1 MEKKKMQKMGVRAM
15 ERLDLP
21 LTIAPGI
28 PTMELVGPHQ
38 FFMTAHRGVISYSAE
53 QVEISGGE
61 LTVRLTGRELVLAA
75 MTAEEVRI
83 EGNIERL
90 ELIG

>member
-1 MEKKKMQKMGVRAM
+1 MERKKMQKMGVRAM
-15 ERLDLP
+15 EKMDLP

-53 QVEISGGE
+53 QVEISGGD

-83 EGNIERL
+83 EGIIERL